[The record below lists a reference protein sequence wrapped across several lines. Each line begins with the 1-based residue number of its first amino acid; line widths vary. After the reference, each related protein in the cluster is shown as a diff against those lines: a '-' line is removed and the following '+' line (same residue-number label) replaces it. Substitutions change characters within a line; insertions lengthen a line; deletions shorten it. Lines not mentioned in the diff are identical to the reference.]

1 MEFLVRFPKTSV
13 CHVEVELFQIL
24 SDLENCFFL
33 IIINF
38 IANLLQIF
46 LKTFIIQSLNAQAIR
61 RVALLILIFQHHV
74 IEMFDVLVRYENI

>member
-13 CHVEVELFQIL
+13 CHVELFQIL